1 MFSIK
6 YQPTEFNYT
15 LTTYTTIKWDSSP
28 GFKDGLTS
36 TDVIYHINQMKDTNY
51 MTKPIDA

>member
-15 LTTYTTIKWDSSP
+15 LTTYTAIKWDSSP
-28 GFKDGLTS
+28 GCKDGLTS
-36 TDVIYHINQMKDTNY
+36 ADVIYHINQIKDTNY
-51 MTKPIDA
+51 ITKPIDA